1 MIQFAICDD
10 DASLCTDLSARLS
23 NYMGDTHPH
32 HITCFA
38 SGEALLASAQP
49 FDLIFL
55 DIQMAQPDGM
65 ETARLLRQRDSHSLL
80 IFVSILKEYVFDA
93 FAVEAFDYLVK
104 PLDQKL
110 VGRCMDRLREHLAAP
125 SSISLL
131 ETSGRGHS
139 APVDVPLACILY
151 AQCFDHAI
159 DVHTTSGV
167 YRTRQSFQ
175 DFTAQ
180 LPHTGRFYVCGR
192 GLVVNL
198 SQVTRVLE
206 HDLLLKNGDR
216 ISFSRNR
223 RREIQKAYADWFADR
238 TRKGGW
244 AK

>member
-1 MIQFAICDD
+1 MITFAICDD

-104 PLDQKL
+104 PLEQDRFLRTMNRAMQVLAQRSHQHLTIQKGHTLQLIPLSQILYCEVLGRKVHIHQEDGQVFHYYEKLEALQQQLAGHFFRCHRSYL
-110 VGRCMDRLREHLAAP
+110 VNLDHVRGCSGGQVRLSDGSAIPVSRLREQELIQA
-125 SSISLL
+125 LL
-131 ETSGRGHS
+131 HHIKER
-139 APVDVPLACILY
+139 A
-151 AQCFDHAI
+151 F
-159 DVHTTSGV
+159 
-167 YRTRQSFQ
+167 
-175 DFTAQ
+175 
-180 LPHTGRFYVCGR
+180 
-192 GLVVNL
+192 
-198 SQVTRVLE
+198 
-206 HDLLLKNGDR
+206 
-216 ISFSRNR
+216 
-223 RREIQKAYADWFADR
+223 
-238 TRKGGW
+238 
-244 AK
+244 

>member
-104 PLDQKL
+104 PLEQDRFLRTMDRAMQVLAQRSHQHLTIQKGHTLQLIPLSQILYCEVLGRKVHIHQEDGQVFHYYEKLEALQQQLAGHFFRCHRSYL
-110 VGRCMDRLREHLAAP
+110 VNLDHVRGCSGGQVRLSDGSAIPVSRLREQELIQA
-125 SSISLL
+125 LL
-131 ETSGRGHS
+131 HHIKER
-139 APVDVPLACILY
+139 A
-151 AQCFDHAI
+151 F
-159 DVHTTSGV
+159 
-167 YRTRQSFQ
+167 
-175 DFTAQ
+175 
-180 LPHTGRFYVCGR
+180 
-192 GLVVNL
+192 
-198 SQVTRVLE
+198 
-206 HDLLLKNGDR
+206 
-216 ISFSRNR
+216 
-223 RREIQKAYADWFADR
+223 
-238 TRKGGW
+238 
-244 AK
+244 

>member
-65 ETARLLRQRDSHSLL
+65 ETARLLRQRDSHSLM

-104 PLDQKL
+104 PLEQDRFLRTMDRAMQVLAQRSHQHLTIQKGHTLQLIPLSQILYCEVLGRKVHIHQEDGQVFHYYEKLEALQQQLAGHFFRCHRSYL
-110 VGRCMDRLREHLAAP
+110 VNLDHVRGCSGGQVRLSDGSAIPVSRLREQELIQA
-125 SSISLL
+125 LL
-131 ETSGRGHS
+131 HHIKER
-139 APVDVPLACILY
+139 A
-151 AQCFDHAI
+151 F
-159 DVHTTSGV
+159 
-167 YRTRQSFQ
+167 
-175 DFTAQ
+175 
-180 LPHTGRFYVCGR
+180 
-192 GLVVNL
+192 
-198 SQVTRVLE
+198 
-206 HDLLLKNGDR
+206 
-216 ISFSRNR
+216 
-223 RREIQKAYADWFADR
+223 
-238 TRKGGW
+238 
-244 AK
+244 

>member
-104 PLDQKL
+104 PLEQDRFLRTMNRAMQVLAQRSHQHLTIQKGHTLQLIPLSQILYCEVLGRKVHIHQEDGQVFHYYEKLEALQQQLAGHFFRCHRSYL
-110 VGRCMDRLREHLAAP
+110 VNLDHVRGCSGGQVRLSDGSAIPVSRLREQELIQA
-125 SSISLL
+125 LL
-131 ETSGRGHS
+131 HHIKER
-139 APVDVPLACILY
+139 A
-151 AQCFDHAI
+151 F
-159 DVHTTSGV
+159 
-167 YRTRQSFQ
+167 
-175 DFTAQ
+175 
-180 LPHTGRFYVCGR
+180 
-192 GLVVNL
+192 
-198 SQVTRVLE
+198 
-206 HDLLLKNGDR
+206 
-216 ISFSRNR
+216 
-223 RREIQKAYADWFADR
+223 
-238 TRKGGW
+238 
-244 AK
+244 

>member
-23 NYMGDTHPH
+23 NYMGDTPPH

-104 PLDQKL
+104 PLEQDRFLRTMDRAMQVLVQRSHQHLTIQKGHTLQLIPLSQILYCEVLGRKVHIHQEDGQVFHYYEKLEALQQQLAGHFFRCHRSYL
-110 VGRCMDRLREHLAAP
+110 VNLDHVRGCSGGQVRLSDGSAIPVSRLREQELIQA
-125 SSISLL
+125 LL
-131 ETSGRGHS
+131 HHIKER
-139 APVDVPLACILY
+139 A
-151 AQCFDHAI
+151 F
-159 DVHTTSGV
+159 
-167 YRTRQSFQ
+167 
-175 DFTAQ
+175 
-180 LPHTGRFYVCGR
+180 
-192 GLVVNL
+192 
-198 SQVTRVLE
+198 
-206 HDLLLKNGDR
+206 
-216 ISFSRNR
+216 
-223 RREIQKAYADWFADR
+223 
-238 TRKGGW
+238 
-244 AK
+244 

>member
-93 FAVEAFDYLVK
+93 FAVEAFDCLVK
-104 PLDQKL
+104 PLEQGRFLRTMGRAMQVLAQRSHQHLTIQKGHTLQLIPLSQILYCEVLGRKVHIHQEDGQVFHYYEKLEALQQQLAGHFFRCHRSYL
-110 VGRCMDRLREHLAAP
+110 VNLDHVRGCSGGQVRLSDGSAIPVSRLREQELIQA
-125 SSISLL
+125 LL
-131 ETSGRGHS
+131 HHIKER
-139 APVDVPLACILY
+139 A
-151 AQCFDHAI
+151 F
-159 DVHTTSGV
+159 
-167 YRTRQSFQ
+167 
-175 DFTAQ
+175 
-180 LPHTGRFYVCGR
+180 
-192 GLVVNL
+192 
-198 SQVTRVLE
+198 
-206 HDLLLKNGDR
+206 
-216 ISFSRNR
+216 
-223 RREIQKAYADWFADR
+223 
-238 TRKGGW
+238 
-244 AK
+244 